1 MSDPDTIDA
10 AVSAGA
16 PMPVLGNGKIA
27 LTPSLRKRFGTDT
40 CMIASDFPVRNGSY
54 ASNLVPGFHVNEV
67 HFFTSDPD
75 LVEDPKYT
83 YSATRARL
91 NMQSGIFTTSYDVS
105 NASGDV
111 LAAVEVDLYAVRTLP
126 YCIMQSFRVTFTE
139 ALTSDD
145 ELCFYHHMYADTQ
158 RIASPTY
165 AMALVH
171 DARPGGSGSGTPAD
185 TAVPVFTAA
194 GRYGE
199 SPVTYTNAEAKQPT
213 IIAAASAYLFE
224 DPALYQVMG
233 ANTYVNN
240 SARGFT
246 KVRVL
251 GDDPSAVQYRFHIVS
266 AMMTNADFQDA
277 IEEVKRIVVN
287 VRAKGA
293 TAAATAT
300 RVRADHVRA
309 WNSLWT
315 SDVHID
321 LKTGITQQDRDR
333 ALRHQRAL
341 RYALYSTYAC
351 TREGVNADINPMNL
365 HVTDNDGSMLTDGD
379 LWLVPMLILIKPD
392 IARTMLEYKHKT
404 VNAAMQLAASYGFR
418 GTKYPYHSDV
428 IGYRSALYWDSV
440 SPLFVFNTAVIAINV
455 WNYYRVTTDKE
466 WMLSKGYT
474 ILKNCADF
482 IASVVVP
489 DDSVAPGPMQQRQ
502 YMFNDVVGIGGV
514 AGDNNAFTV
523 YTAKLALRYA
533 LEASYD
539 LQLPPRDAW
548 TDVYFGLKVPFF
560 TNQLG
565 DVIMLNDGYPTTPPP
580 LLEDRAKIM
589 EPLLLL
595 LPYYNALLFGVDTR
609 VTSST
614 ISKNLEFYR
623 AHLPVEFAQHPYNL
637 LLESAMLAQLAQ
649 TDETHIDAFYDKVDE
664 FLNVCTD
671 DYWGSFIGFP
681 GTPSAGHDTMIAA
694 TFLLVVLQSLG
705 GLRIAGGVTETRF
718 LYEDMKIRIVRCG
731 IMPRAWRQLRIDGV
745 GKTKQTALVTNK
757 LFYE

>member
-10 AVSAGA
+10 AVSSRAS
-16 PMPVLGNGKIA
+16 MPIIGNGKIA
-27 LTPSLRKRFGTDT
+27 LTPSLRKKFGTDT

-54 ASNLVPGFHVNEV
+54 ASNLVSGFHVNEV
-67 HFFTSDPD
+67 HFFESNPD
-75 LVEDPKYT
+75 EDDSSTYT

-91 NMQSGIFTTSYDVS
+91 NMQTGIFTTMYDVS
-105 NASGDV
+105 NADGVV
-111 LAAVEVDLYAVRTLP
+111 LASVEADIYAVRTLP
-126 YCIMQSFRVTFTE
+126 YCIMQSFRVTFTD
-139 ALTSDD
+139 AITDGD

-158 RIASPTY
+158 RIASPSYTT
-165 AMALVH
+165 ALVH
-171 DARPGGSGSGTPAD
+171 DSRVGDAAS
-185 TAVPVFTAA
+185 AVPVFTAT
-194 GRYGE
+194 GRYAE
-199 SPVTYTNAEAKQPT
+199 APVTYTNAESKQPS

-224 DPALYQVMG
+224 DPELFQVLG
-233 ANTYVNN
+233 SNAYVNN
-240 SARGFT
+240 PARGFT
-246 KVRVL
+246 KVRVARPDV
-251 GDDPSAVQYRFHIVS
+251 GASSYTHRFHILS
-266 AMMTNADFQDA
+266 AQMTNADFADVV
-277 IEEVKRIVVN
+277 EEVKRIVIN
-287 VRAKGA
+287 VRAKAVG
-293 TAAATAT
+293 AAATVA

-309 WNSLWT
+309 WGSLWT
-315 SDVHID
+315 SDIHID
-321 LKTGITQQDRDR
+321 LKSGITQQDRDR

-341 RYALYSTYAC
+341 RYSLYSTYAC

-365 HVTDNDGSMLTDGD
+365 HVTDNDGSVLTDGD
-379 LWLVPMLILIKPD
+379 LWLVPMLILIKPE

-404 VNAAMQLAASYGFR
+404 VHAAMQLAASYGYR
-418 GTKYPYHSDV
+418 GTKYPYHSDI

-466 WMLSKGYT
+466 WLLSKGYT

-489 DDSVAPGPMQQRQ
+489 DDTVVIGPMQQRQ
-502 YMFNDVVGIGGV
+502 YMFNEVVGIGGV
-514 AGDNNAFTV
+514 EGDNNAFTV

-560 TNQLG
+560 TNELG
-565 DVIMLNDGYPTTPPP
+565 DVIKLNDGYPATPPTQIG
-580 LLEDRAKIM
+580 DRAKIM

-595 LPYYNALLFGVDTR
+595 LPYYNALLFGIDTR
-609 VTSST
+609 ITSTT
-614 ISKNLEFYR
+614 ISNNLDFYR
-623 AHLPVEFAQHPYNL
+623 THLPVEFAQHPYNL

-649 TDETHIDAFYDKVDE
+649 TDDAHVDAFYDKIDE
-664 FLNVCTD
+664 FLDVCTD
-671 DYWGSFIGFP
+671 NFWGSFVGFT
-681 GTPSAGHDTMIAA
+681 GTPSAGNDLMIAS
-694 TFLLVVLQSLG
+694 TFLLVMLQSLG

-757 LFYE
+757 LLYD